1 MMTLKALPNLL
12 TALRIVLA
20 VLVFLGLCAAADA
33 LPFQDDLTDLAVRR
47 DLLLLCAAAFVFGAI
62 TDYFDGWLAR
72 KLDAQSPWGAM
83 LDPIADKM
91 AAAGAILGLV
101 ALEPN
106 GTVTLAGG
114 IILFRE
120 FFVSGLR
127 ETGASRGLALPVSQ
141 LAKWKT
147 TAQLVAL
154 SAEMISA
161 AYGGGNVRVFAH
173 ALLWI
178 AAALT
183 LWTGAEYAVAAAKGL
198 KKT

>member
-1 MMTLKALPNLL
+1 MTLKALPNLL

-33 LPFQDDLTDLAVRR
+33 LPFQDDVTDLAVRR
-47 DLLLLCAAAFVFGAI
+47 DILLFSAAAFVVGAI
-62 TDYFDGWLAR
+62 TDYFDGFLAR
-72 KLDAQSPWGAM
+72 KLNAQSPWGAM

-106 GTVTLAGG
+106 GTVTVAGG

-127 ETGASRGLALPVSQ
+127 ETGAARGLSFPVSQ

-154 SAEMISA
+154 SAEMISS
-161 AYGGGNVRVFAH
+161 AYGGGGFRVLAH
-173 ALLWI
+173 ALLWL

-183 LWTGAEYAVAAAKGL
+183 LWTGAEYAAAARRQMRN
-198 KKT
+198 T